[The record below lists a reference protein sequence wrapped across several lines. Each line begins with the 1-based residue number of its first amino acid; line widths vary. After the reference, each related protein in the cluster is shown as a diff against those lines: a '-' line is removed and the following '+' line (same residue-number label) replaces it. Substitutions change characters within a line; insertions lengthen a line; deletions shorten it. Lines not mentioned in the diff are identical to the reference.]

1 MIKHRFFQLLKKINI
16 EILLILVLIV
26 VLVALLFYN
35 NVNMENM
42 TINIYADSKG
52 YKINEE
58 NEENEEEEDISNVKP
73 YTKNNDDASDYPS
86 ELEEVTPNIAELK
99 SGVNTSTVKK
109 ETKETKEN
117 TDAKKETDDATAKRT
132 SKYIDTFTGPITA
145 EPPPP

>member
-52 YKINEE
+52 YKINEVK
-58 NEENEEEEDISNVKP
+58 EEKEEKEDTSNVKP

-86 ELEEVTPNIAELK
+86 ELKEIIPNIAELT
-99 SGVNTSTVKK
+99 SEENTSADK
-109 ETKETKEN
+109 KETKEN
-117 TDAKKETDDATAKRT
+117 TDAKKDSVDSIAKRT
-132 SKYIDTFTGPITA
+132 SKYIDTFTAPITA

>member
-1 MIKHRFFQLLKKINI
+1 MIKHRFFQLLKKINL

-52 YKINEE
+52 YKINEVK
-58 NEENEEEEDISNVKP
+58 EEKEDTSNVKP

-86 ELEEVTPNIAELK
+86 ELKEITPNIAELT
-99 SGVNTSTVKK
+99 SEENTSADK
-109 ETKETKEN
+109 KETKEN
-117 TDAKKETDDATAKRT
+117 TDAKKDSVDSIAKRT
-132 SKYIDTFTGPITA
+132 SKYIDTFTAPITA

>member
-58 NEENEEEEDISNVKP
+58 NEEEDISNVKP

-86 ELEEVTPNIAELK
+86 ELEEIIPNIAQLT
-99 SGVNTSTVKK
+99 SGENTSADKK

>member
-52 YKINEE
+52 YKINEVK
-58 NEENEEEEDISNVKP
+58 EEKEDTSNVKP

-86 ELEEVTPNIAELK
+86 ELKEIIPNIAELT
-99 SGVNTSTVKK
+99 SEENTSADK
-109 ETKETKEN
+109 KETKEN
-117 TDAKKETDDATAKRT
+117 TDAKKDSADSIAKRT
-132 SKYIDTFTGPITA
+132 SKYIDTFTAPITA

>member
-16 EILLILVLIV
+16 EILLISVLIV

-58 NEENEEEEDISNVKP
+58 EEEEEDTSNVKP

-86 ELEEVTPNIAELK
+86 ELEEVTPNIPELK
-99 SGVNTSTVKK
+99 SGENTSKGKK
-109 ETKETKEN
+109 ETKEK
-117 TDAKKETDDATAKRT
+117 TDAKKETEDATAKRT
-132 SKYIDTFTGPITA
+132 SKYIDTFTEPITA
-145 EPPPP
+145 EAPPP

>member
-58 NEENEEEEDISNVKP
+58 EEEEDTSNVKP

-86 ELEEVTPNIAELK
+86 ELKEVTPNIAELK
-99 SGVNTSTVKK
+99 SGVNTSKGKK
-109 ETKETKEN
+109 ETKEK
-117 TDAKKETDDATAKRT
+117 TDAKKETEDATAKRT
-132 SKYIDTFTGPITA
+132 SKYIDTFTEPITA
-145 EPPPP
+145 EAPPP

>member
-58 NEENEEEEDISNVKP
+58 NEEEDTSNVKP

-86 ELEEVTPNIAELK
+86 ELKEVTPNIAELK
-99 SGVNTSTVKK
+99 SGVNTSVVKK
-109 ETKETKEN
+109 ETKEK
-117 TDAKKETDDATAKRT
+117 TDAKKETEDATAKRT
-132 SKYIDTFTGPITA
+132 SKYIDTFTAPITA
-145 EPPPP
+145 ETPPP

>member
-1 MIKHRFFQLLKKINI
+1 MIKHRFFQLLKKLNI

-58 NEENEEEEDISNVKP
+58 EEKEKDTSNVKP

-99 SGVNTSTVKK
+99 SGVNTSVVKK

-117 TDAKKETDDATAKRT
+117 TDAKKETDDAIAKRT

-145 EPPPP
+145 ETPPP

>member
-16 EILLILVLIV
+16 EILLILVLLII
-26 VLVALLFYN
+26 LVALLFYN
-35 NVNMENM
+35 NAKMENM

-58 NEENEEEEDISNVKP
+58 EEEEEDTSNVKP

-99 SGVNTSTVKK
+99 SGENTSTVKK

-117 TDAKKETDDATAKRT
+117 TDAKKETDDAIAKRT

-145 EPPPP
+145 EPPPT

>member
-1 MIKHRFFQLLKKINI
+1 LLKKINI

-52 YKINEE
+52 YKINEVK
-58 NEENEEEEDISNVKP
+58 DTSNVKP

-86 ELEEVTPNIAELK
+86 ELEKVMPNIPELK
-99 SGVNTSTVKK
+99 SGENTSAVKK
-109 ETKETKEN
+109 ETKEK
-117 TDAKKETDDATAKRT
+117 TDDKKETEDATGKRT
-132 SKYIDTFTGPITA
+132 SKYIDTFTAPITA

>member
-16 EILLILVLIV
+16 EILLILVLLII
-26 VLVALLFYN
+26 LVALLFYN
-35 NVNMENM
+35 NAKMENM

-58 NEENEEEEDISNVKP
+58 EEKEDTSNVKP
-73 YTKNNDDASDYPS
+73 YTKNNNDASDYPS
-86 ELEEVTPNIAELK
+86 ELKEVTPNIAELK
-99 SGVNTSTVKK
+99 SGENTSTVKK

-117 TDAKKETDDATAKRT
+117 TDAKKETDDAIAKRT

>member
-58 NEENEEEEDISNVKP
+58 EDTSNVKP

-86 ELEEVTPNIAELK
+86 ELEEVTPNIPELT
-99 SGVNTSTVKK
+99 SGENTSKGKK
-109 ETKETKEN
+109 ETKEK
-117 TDAKKETDDATAKRT
+117 TDAKKETEDATAKRT
-132 SKYIDTFTGPITA
+132 SKYIDTFTEPITA
-145 EPPPP
+145 ETPPP

>member
-1 MIKHRFFQLLKKINI
+1 MIKYRFFQLLKKINI

-58 NEENEEEEDISNVKP
+58 IKEEDTSNVKP

-86 ELEEVTPNIAELK
+86 ELKEVMPNIAELT
-99 SGVNTSTVKK
+99 SGENTSADK
-109 ETKETKEN
+109 KETKEN
-117 TDAKKETDDATAKRT
+117 TDAKKETEDATAKRT

-145 EPPPP
+145 EAPPP

>member
-16 EILLILVLIV
+16 EILLILVLIA

-52 YKINEE
+52 YKINEVK
-58 NEENEEEEDISNVKP
+58 DKSNVKP
-73 YTKNNDDASDYPS
+73 YTKNNDGASDYPS
-86 ELEEVTPNIAELK
+86 ELKEVTPNIAELT
-99 SGVNTSTVKK
+99 SGENTSTVKK
-109 ETKETKEN
+109 ETKEK
-117 TDAKKETDDATAKRT
+117 TDAKKETDDATGKRT
-132 SKYIDTFTGPITA
+132 SKYIDTFTKPITA

>member
-1 MIKHRFFQLLKKINI
+1 MIKHRFFQLLKKLNI

-58 NEENEEEEDISNVKP
+58 IEEEEEEDTSNVKP
-73 YTKNNDDASDYPS
+73 YTKNNNDASDYPS
-86 ELEEVTPNIAELK
+86 ELKEVTPNIAELK
-99 SGVNTSTVKK
+99 SGENTSTVKK

-117 TDAKKETDDATAKRT
+117 TDAKKETDDAIAKRT

>member
-58 NEENEEEEDISNVKP
+58 EEEEEEEEDTSNVKP
-73 YTKNNDDASDYPS
+73 YTKNNIDASDYPS
-86 ELEEVTPNIAELK
+86 ELKEVTPNIAELT
-99 SGVNTSTVKK
+99 SGENTSADKK

-117 TDAKKETDDATAKRT
+117 TDAKKETDDAIAKRT

>member
-58 NEENEEEEDISNVKP
+58 EEEEEEEDTSNVKP

-86 ELEEVTPNIAELK
+86 EFEEVTPNIAELK
-99 SGVNTSTVKK
+99 SEVNTSTVKK

-117 TDAKKETDDATAKRT
+117 TDAKKETEDAIAKRT

-145 EPPPP
+145 ETPPP

>member
-16 EILLILVLIV
+16 EILLILVLLII
-26 VLVALLFYN
+26 LVALLFYN
-35 NVNMENM
+35 NAKMENM

-58 NEENEEEEDISNVKP
+58 EEKEDTSNVKP
-73 YTKNNDDASDYPS
+73 YTKNNNDASDYPS
-86 ELEEVTPNIAELK
+86 ELKEVTPNIAELK
-99 SGVNTSTVKK
+99 SGENTSTVKK

-117 TDAKKETDDATAKRT
+117 TDAKKETDDAIAKRT
-132 SKYIDTFTGPITA
+132 SKYIDTFTAPITA

>member
-58 NEENEEEEDISNVKP
+58 EEEEEDTSNVKP

-86 ELEEVTPNIAELK
+86 ELEEVTPNIPELT
-99 SGVNTSTVKK
+99 SGENTSAVKK
-109 ETKETKEN
+109 ETKEK
-117 TDAKKETDDATAKRT
+117 TDAKKETDDATGKRT
-132 SKYIDTFTGPITA
+132 SKYIDTFTAPITA
-145 EPPPP
+145 EAPPP

>member
-52 YKINEE
+52 YKINED
-58 NEENEEEEDISNVKP
+58 NEEEEDTSNVKP

-86 ELEEVTPNIAELK
+86 ELKEITPNIAELK

-109 ETKETKEN
+109 ETKEK
-117 TDAKKETDDATAKRT
+117 TDAKKETDDALAKRT

-145 EPPPP
+145 ETPPP

>member
-52 YKINEE
+52 YKINEVKE
-58 NEENEEEEDISNVKP
+58 EKEENEGKSNVKP
-73 YTKNNDDASDYPS
+73 YTKNNNNASDYPS
-86 ELEEVTPNIAELK
+86 ELKEITPNIAQLT
-99 SGVNTSTVKK
+99 SGENTSADK
-109 ETKETKEN
+109 KETKEN
-117 TDAKKETDDATAKRT
+117 TDAKKDSVDSIAKRT
-132 SKYIDTFTGPITA
+132 SKYIDTFTAPITA

>member
-1 MIKHRFFQLLKKINI
+1 MIKHRFFQFLKKINI

-58 NEENEEEEDISNVKP
+58 EEEEEDTSNVKP

-99 SGVNTSTVKK
+99 SEVNTSTVKK
-109 ETKETKEN
+109 ETKEK
-117 TDAKKETDDATAKRT
+117 TDAKKETEDATAKRT

>member
-58 NEENEEEEDISNVKP
+58 NEEDTSNVKP

-86 ELEEVTPNIAELK
+86 ELEEVTPNIPELT
-99 SGVNTSTVKK
+99 SGENTSKGKK
-109 ETKETKEN
+109 ETKEK
-117 TDAKKETDDATAKRT
+117 TDAKKETEDATAKRT
-132 SKYIDTFTGPITA
+132 SKYIDTFTEPITA
-145 EPPPP
+145 ETPPP

>member
-58 NEENEEEEDISNVKP
+58 NEEEEDTSNVKP

-99 SGVNTSTVKK
+99 SGENTSTVKK
-109 ETKETKEN
+109 ETKEK
-117 TDAKKETDDATAKRT
+117 TDAKKETEDATAKRT

>member
-58 NEENEEEEDISNVKP
+58 EEEEEDTSNVKP

-99 SGVNTSTVKK
+99 SEVNTSTVKK
-109 ETKETKEN
+109 ETKEK
-117 TDAKKETDDATAKRT
+117 TDAKKETEDATAKRT

>member
-58 NEENEEEEDISNVKP
+58 IEEEEEEDTSNVKP
-73 YTKNNDDASDYPS
+73 YTKNNNDASDYPS
-86 ELEEVTPNIAELK
+86 ELKEVTPNNAELK
-99 SGVNTSTVKK
+99 SGENTSTVKK

-117 TDAKKETDDATAKRT
+117 TDAKKETDDAIAKRT
-132 SKYIDTFTGPITA
+132 SKYIDTFTGPITT